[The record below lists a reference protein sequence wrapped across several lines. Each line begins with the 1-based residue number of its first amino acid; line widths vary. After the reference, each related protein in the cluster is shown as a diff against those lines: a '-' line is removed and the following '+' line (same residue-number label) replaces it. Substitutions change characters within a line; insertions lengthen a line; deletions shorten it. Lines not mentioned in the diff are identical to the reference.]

1 MCSSDLSIRNS
12 VSSGIWSLECEGA
25 ESVGREHI
33 RSVKTGDLVDLAVVN
48 SKSNSCRITIHLEYL
63 PPSNCLERIYVM
75 GLQSE
80 TIVIVHK
87 RM

>member
-1 MCSSDLSIRNS
+1 MRKS
-12 VSSGIWSLECEGA
+12 VSSDIWSSECEGA

-33 RSVKTGDLVDLAVVN
+33 RSVKTSDLVDLAVVN
-48 SKSNSCRITIHLEYL
+48 SKSNSCRITIHLDYF

-75 GLQSE
+75 GLQSG
-80 TIVIVHK
+80 TTVIVRN

>member
-1 MCSSDLSIRNS
+1 MRKSI
-12 VSSGIWSLECEGA
+12 SSGIWSSECEGA

-33 RSVKTGDLVDLAVVN
+33 RSAKTSDLVDLAVVN
-48 SKSNSCRITIHLEYL
+48 SKSNSYRIMIHLEYF
-63 PPSNCLERIYVM
+63 PPSNFLERIYVM

-80 TIVIVHK
+80 TTVIVRK

>member
-1 MCSSDLSIRNS
+1 M
-12 VSSGIWSLECEGA
+12 
-25 ESVGREHI
+25 ESVRSEHI
-33 RSVKTGDLVDLAVVN
+33 RSMKTSDLVDLAVVN
-48 SKSNSCRITIHLEYL
+48 SKSNSYRITIHLEYF

-80 TIVIVHK
+80 TTVIVHS